1 MKNILDN
8 AESYADNQNLI
19 NLINAMYE
27 YNQAANAYNG

>member
-8 AESYADNQNLI
+8 AESYADNQKLI

-27 YNQAANAYNG
+27 YNQAAKAYNG

>member
-19 NLINAMYE
+19 NAMYE
-27 YNQAANAYNG
+27 YNQAAKAYNG